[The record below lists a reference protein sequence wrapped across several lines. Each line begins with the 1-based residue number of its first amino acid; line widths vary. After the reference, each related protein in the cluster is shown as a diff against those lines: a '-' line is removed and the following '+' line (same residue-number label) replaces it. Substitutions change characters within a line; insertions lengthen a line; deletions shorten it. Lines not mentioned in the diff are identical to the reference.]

1 LLLFFLLKPAP
12 YYISFGLSL
21 ATSFLPSKIN
31 ADIAVN
37 ELITPLEQRRLKY
50 AKKKMEFGSRQD
62 EVTAATHAHAHV

>member
-1 LLLFFLLKPAP
+1 
-12 YYISFGLSL
+12 
-21 ATSFLPSKIN
+21 
-31 ADIAVN
+31 VN

>member
-1 LLLFFLLKPAP
+1 LFYHFS
-12 YYISFGLSL
+12 IS
-21 ATSFLPSKIN
+21 SKIN

-62 EVTAATHAHAHV
+62 EVTAPTQSDLCTAPPCYVAVLLSV